1 MRLNEEML
9 NCMFPP
15 DFGTPA
21 HGLPSLRVIVPA
33 EFKSLINPR
42 RLDFAQLAIGAP
54 QNFPFDPRF

>member
-1 MRLNEEML
+1 
-9 NCMFPP
+9 MFPP